1 MHLSVAIPEAQ
12 VVEAPA
18 LLRLVRMAPA
28 HEMEADDQGP
38 TYVALFEDFPAS
50 VETVIRLIEETWDL
64 CDVHILLDGRPITS
78 RIGFYAALRCYQE
91 SRSVPDV
98 NQYCLQRARQ
108 VAMTRGCPNQSCEPR
123 CQFICATCAKLS
135 RDPRSCGT
143 SIQLEEL
150 ARRTDVDW
158 CPHLGLTATH
168 A

>member
-28 HEMEADDQGP
+28 HEMGADDQGP
-38 TYVALFEDFPAS
+38 TYVALFEDFPAG
-50 VETVIRLIEETWDL
+50 VETVIRLIEETWELHDI
-64 CDVHILLDGRPITS
+64 HILLDGWPITS

-91 SRSVPDV
+91 SLSVPDV
-98 NQYCLQRARQ
+98 NQYCLQQARQ
-108 VAMTRGCPNQSCEPR
+108 VATTRRCLNQSCEPR

-135 RDPRSCGT
+135 RNPHSCGI